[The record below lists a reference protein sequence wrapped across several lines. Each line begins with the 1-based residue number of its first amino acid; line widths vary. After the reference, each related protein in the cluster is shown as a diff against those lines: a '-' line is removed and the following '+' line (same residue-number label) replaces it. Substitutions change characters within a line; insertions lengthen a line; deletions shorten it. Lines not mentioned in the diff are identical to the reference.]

1 MTIKRLYRAGTGFFA
16 CLILAGGLA
25 TGATAQDAPA
35 ATTEAKAKKVEGRP
49 VPEALPPIAEGKGR
63 IIFWRSGTMMG
74 GAIGCGVNI
83 GTERISAMGAGH
95 YFILDLAPGAYEFN
109 AKSEAKDVLNT
120 EVEAGETSY
129 VKCTIRMGMMVGRP
143 NLSPSTAEEFGEKR
157 KSLKY
162 VDSDDI
168 GAKVLPDPGPAS
180 AGK

>member
-1 MTIKRLYRAGTGFFA
+1 
-16 CLILAGGLA
+16 
-25 TGATAQDAPA
+25 
-35 ATTEAKAKKVEGRP
+35 
-49 VPEALPPIAEGKGR
+49 
-63 IIFWRSGTMMG
+63 MMG

-83 GTERISAMGAGH
+83 GTERISAMGAGK
-95 YFILDLAPGAYEFN
+95 YFILDLAPGPYEFN

-157 KSLKY
+157 QSLKY

-168 GAKVLPDPGPAS
+168 GVKVLADPGPVE

>member
-1 MTIKRLYRAGTGFFA
+1 MISTTTILRLAF
-16 CLILAGGLA
+16 GLA
-25 TGATAQDAPA
+25 IAGASIGAVAQEA
-35 ATTEAKAKKVEGRP
+35 AKAAPGAEKAKAETGRP
-49 VPEALPPIAEGKGR
+49 VPETLPPIADGKGR

-83 GTERISAMGAGH
+83 GTERISAMGAGK

-120 EVEAGETSY
+120 EVEAGETSF

-143 NLSPSTAEEFGEKR
+143 NLSPSTPEEFGEKR
-157 KSLKY
+157 KGLKY
-162 VDSDDI
+162 VDSDDV
-168 GAKVLPDPGPAS
+168 GPKVLADPGPVE

>member
-1 MTIKRLYRAGTGFFA
+1 MTFAMTIRITAALV
-16 CLILAGGLA
+16 LALGGI
-25 TGATAQDAPA
+25 TAA
-35 ATTEAKAKKVEGRP
+35 AAQEPPKEEKVKAMPGHA
-49 VPEALPPIAEGKGR
+49 VPETLPPIADGKGR

-83 GTERISAMGAGH
+83 GTERISAMGAGK
-95 YFILDLAPGAYEFN
+95 YFILDLAPAAYEFN

-157 KSLKY
+157 DSLKY

-168 GAKVLPDPGPAS
+168 GPKVLADPGPVPA
-180 AGK
+180 AK

>member
-1 MTIKRLYRAGTGFFA
+1 MIGRAA
-16 CLILAGGLA
+16 LMSLAIGGMA
-25 TGATAQDAPA
+25 AGAAHAQEA
-35 ATTEAKAKKVEGRP
+35 AKVEKAKAQSGHA
-49 VPEALPPIAEGKGR
+49 VPETLPPIADGKGR

-83 GTERISAMGAGH
+83 GTERISAMGAGK

-157 KSLKY
+157 TSLKY
-162 VDSDDI
+162 VDSDDV
-168 GAKVLPDPGPAS
+168 GPKVLPDPGPAPAS
-180 AGK
+180 K